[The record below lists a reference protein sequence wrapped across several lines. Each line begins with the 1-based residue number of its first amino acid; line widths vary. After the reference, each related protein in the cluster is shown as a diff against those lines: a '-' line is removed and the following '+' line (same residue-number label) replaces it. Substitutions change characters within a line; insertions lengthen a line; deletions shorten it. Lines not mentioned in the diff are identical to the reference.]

1 MYSTRIA
8 LLISAPMTKLTL
20 AEKVFQVREEAIVA
34 AVNRL
39 LAEKGFDLM
48 TVDAVAAEVGIGKA
62 SLYKHFSS
70 KEELASAAMAFVLQG
85 ALSHAAELAADR
97 SIEDIDRLR
106 SLARWAVRRQIGGE
120 MPALPAQNPS
130 LREAMQR
137 DKVYMDRLMR
147 LSDQLGKW
155 IESALGAGALDRSL
169 PPEMTLYSLFAKGC
183 DPVVSILKAMGTYD
197 DEQIV
202 EWAVQACFNGLCGSP
217 APVAARRKA
226 APRARKETT

>member
-1 MYSTRIA
+1 
-8 LLISAPMTKLTL
+8 MTKLTL
-20 AEKVFQVREEAIVA
+20 QEKVFQVREEAIVA

-70 KEELASAAMAFVLQG
+70 KEDLASAAMAYVLQG
-85 ALSHAAELAADR
+85 ALSHAADLAANP
-97 SIEDIDRLR
+97 SIDDIDRLR
-106 SLARWAVRRQIGGE
+106 SLARWAVQRQISGE

-130 LREAMQR
+130 LREAMVR
-137 DKVYMDRLMR
+137 NEVYMDRLMR
-147 LSDQLGKW
+147 LSDRLGGW

-169 PPEMTLYSLFAKGC
+169 PPEVTLYSLFAKGC
-183 DPVVSILKAMGTYD
+183 DPVVSILKAMGTYS

-202 EWAVQACFNGLCGSP
+202 DWAVQTCFTGLCGSP
-217 APVAARRKA
+217 APSAVPQKA
-226 APRARKETT
+226 AASSRKVGSRPS

>member
-1 MYSTRIA
+1 MK
-8 LLISAPMTKLTL
+8 KLTL
-20 AEKVFQVREEAIVA
+20 AEKVYQVREDAIVA

-70 KEELASAAMAFVLQG
+70 KEDLASAAMAFVLQG
-85 ALSHAAELAADR
+85 ALTHAAELAADP

-106 SLARWAVRRQIGGE
+106 SLARWAVQRQISGE

-130 LREAMQR
+130 LREAMTR
-137 DKVYMDRLMR
+137 DKVYMDRLMQ
-147 LSDQLGKW
+147 LSDQLGQW
-155 IESALGAGALDRSL
+155 IESALAAGALERSL
-169 PPEMTLYSLFAKGC
+169 PPEVTLYSLFAKGC
-183 DPVVSILKAMGTYD
+183 DPVVSILKAMGTYT

-202 EWAVQACFNGLCGSP
+202 DWAVQTCFTGLCGSP
-217 APVAARRKA
+217 ARDAAPPQADAGTRKA
-226 APRARKETT
+226 GKRSP